1 MSSVTPPDLTG
12 PSGESKPADSPIEIY
27 RHSSAHLLAAAVT
40 ELFPDTQCG
49 IGPPTDDGFFYD
61 FLTSKPF
68 TPEDLVAIEKK
79 MAHIVKQNRPIEKK
93 LLPKEEAL
101 KVFAEKGQSLKCQL
115 IEEKAGD
122 IVQCYTMGPF
132 IDFCLGPHL
141 PSTSHI
147 KAFKLNPSPAA
158 AYWKGKPENPSMQR
172 IYGYSFFTKEE
183 LDKHLFNLAEA
194 KKRDHRKLGKELGL
208 YMTHAWA
215 PGAPFWLPKG
225 TILWN
230 ILADYMREVV
240 KSAGFTEV
248 RSPLVYNQKLWE
260 TSGHWFHY
268 RENMFE
274 IHSGDEVMGMKAM
287 NCPGHMLMFGAEKRS
302 YRELPIRFH
311 DQSVLHRNEASG
323 VLSGLTRVR
332 QFCQDDGHIF
342 ITPDQIASEVES
354 ALRLVKKVYTDFGLK
369 IEMKLSTR
377 PPEFLGEIAQWDSAE
392 AQLRSALEAANQ
404 EYTVNAGDGAFYG
417 PKIDFDVT
425 DALGRKWQCATI
437 QLDYQLPQRF
447 DLHYTGADGADHRP
461 IVIHRAIY
469 GSFERFLAL
478 IIENYAGA
486 FPVWLAPVQA
496 VVIPVVENHNE
507 YARKVA
513 ADLSAFRIKVDER
526 NEKLGYKIRE
536 AQAQKVPYMLVV
548 GDKEVAEGTVAVR
561 HRFKGDLGAIP
572 VASFASKLS
581 ELVATHNVNEEPSQ
595 LEVPSERGAP

>member
-49 IGPPTDDGFFYD
+49 IGPPTDEGFFYD

-79 MAHIVKQNRPIEKK
+79 MAHIVKQNRPIERK

-101 KVFAEKGQSLKCQL
+101 KVFAEKGQTLKCQL

-122 IVQCYTMGPF
+122 VVQCYTMGPF

-208 YMTHAWA
+208 YMTHPWA

-248 RSPLVYNQKLWE
+248 RSPLVFNQKLWE

-287 NCPGHMLMFGAEKRS
+287 NCPGHMLMFGAEKHS

-332 QFCQDDGHIF
+332 QFSQDDGHIF

-354 ALRLVKKVYTDFGLK
+354 ALRLVKKVYSDFGLK

-377 PPEFLGEIAQWDSAE
+377 PPEFLGEIAQWDNAE
-392 AQLRSALEAANQ
+392 AQLRAALDAAKQ

-447 DLHYTGADGADHRP
+447 DLTYTGADGADHRP
-461 IVIHRAIY
+461 IVVHRAIF
-469 GSFERFLAL
+469 GSFERFIAL
-478 IIENYAGA
+478 LIENYAGA
-486 FPVWLAPVQA
+486 FPVWFAPVQA
-496 VVIPVVENHNE
+496 VIIPVVENHNE

-513 ADLSAFRIKVDER
+513 AELGAFRVKVDER

-536 AQAQKVPYMLVV
+536 AQSQKVPYMLVV

-572 VASFASKLS
+572 VGSFALKLS
-581 ELVATHNVNEEPSQ
+581 ELVATHNVNEEPS
-595 LEVPSERGAP
+595 

>member
-1 MSSVTPPDLTG
+1 MNDTTG

-49 IGPPTDDGFFYD
+49 IGPPTDEGFFYD

-68 TPEDLVAIEKK
+68 TPEDLLAIEKK

-101 KVFAEKGQSLKCQL
+101 KVFSEKGQTLKCQL
-115 IEEKAGD
+115 IEEKAGE

-158 AYWKGKPENPSMQR
+158 AYWKGNPLNPSMQR

-183 LDKHLFNLAEA
+183 LDKHLFNIAEA

-208 YMTHAWA
+208 FMTHAFA
-215 PGAPFWLPKG
+215 PGAPFWLAKG
-225 TILWN
+225 TTLWN
-230 ILADYMREVV
+230 TIANYMREILFASGYVELR
-240 KSAGFTEV
+240 T
-248 RSPLVYNQKLWE
+248 PLAYNQKLWE

-274 IHSGDEVMGMKAM
+274 IQSGSETMALKAM
-287 NCPGHMLMFGAEKRS
+287 NCPGHMLVFGAEKHS

-332 QFCQDDGHIF
+332 QFCQDDAHLF
-342 ITPDQIASEVES
+342 ITPDQIGSEIE
-354 ALRLVKKVYTDFGLK
+354 ALLKLVQRVYKDFGLN

-377 PPEFLGEIAQWDSAE
+377 PAEFLGEIATWDNAE
-392 AQLRSALEAANQ
+392 AQLKKALEAAGQ
-404 EYTVNAGDGAFYG
+404 KYEINAGDGAFYG

-437 QLDYQLPQRF
+437 QLDYQLPERF
-447 DLHYTGADGADHRP
+447 DLTYTGADGADHRP
-461 IVIHRAIY
+461 IVVHRAIF
-469 GSFERFLAL
+469 GSYERFIAL
-478 IIENYAGA
+478 LIENYAGA

-496 VVIPVVENHNE
+496 IVIPVVENHNE

-513 ADLSAFRIKVDER
+513 SELGAFRIKVDER

-561 HRFKGDLGAIP
+561 HRFKGDLGAVP
-572 VASFASKLS
+572 VASFAQKLS
-581 ELVATHNVNEEPSQ
+581 ELVATHNVNEEPS
-595 LEVPSERGAP
+595 

>member
-1 MSSVTPPDLTG
+1 MDLTG

-68 TPEDLVAIEKK
+68 TPEDLTAIEKK

-93 LLPKEEAL
+93 LIPKADAL
-101 KVFAEKGQSLKCQL
+101 KLFAEKGQTLKCQL

-122 IVQCYTMGPF
+122 VVQCYTMGGF

-158 AYWKGKPENPSMQR
+158 AYWKGNAANASMQR

-183 LDKHLFNLAEA
+183 LDKHLQNLAEA

-208 YMTHAWA
+208 YMTHPWA
-215 PGAPFWLPKG
+215 PGAPFWQPKG
-225 TILWN
+225 TVVWN
-230 ILADYMREVV
+230 ILADYMRETV
-240 KSAGFTEV
+240 KTAGFTEV
-248 RSPLVYNQKLWE
+248 RSPLIYNQKLWE

-274 IHSGDEVMGMKAM
+274 IHAGEEVMGVKAM

-302 YRELPIRFH
+302 YRELPIRYH

-332 QFCQDDGHIF
+332 QFSQDDGHIF

-354 ALRLVKKVYTDFGLK
+354 ALRLVQKVYKDFGLGV
-369 IEMKLSTR
+369 EMKLSTR
-377 PPEFLGEIAQWDSAE
+377 PAEFLGEIAQWDDAE
-392 AQLRSALEAANQ
+392 AQLKKALEAADQ
-404 EYTVNAGDGAFYG
+404 KYTLNAGDGAFYG
-417 PKIDFDVT
+417 PKIDFDIT

-437 QLDYQLPQRF
+437 QLDYQVPQRF
-447 DLHYTGADGADHRP
+447 DLWYTGSDGADHRP
-461 IVIHRAIY
+461 IVIHRAIF
-469 GSFERFLAL
+469 GSFERFIAIL
-478 IIENYAGA
+478 IENYAGA
-486 FPVWLAPVQA
+486 FPVWFAPVQA
-496 VVIPVVENHNE
+496 VVIPVVENHNA

-513 ADLSAFRIKVDER
+513 EQLKGFRVEVDDR
-526 NEKLGYKIRE
+526 NEKLGYRIRE

-548 GDKEVAEGTVAVR
+548 GDKEVESGSVAVR
-561 HRFKGDLGAIP
+561 HRFKGDLGSIP
-572 VASFASKLS
+572 VEAFAAKLKG
-581 ELVATHNVNEEPSQ
+581 LVDTHSVDEEP
-595 LEVPSERGAP
+595 APAGGVQ

>member
-1 MSSVTPPDLTG
+1 MSSVSPPDLTG

-93 LLPKEEAL
+93 LLPKAEAL
-101 KVFAEKGQSLKCQL
+101 KVFAEKGQTLKCQL
-115 IEEKAGD
+115 IEEKAGET
-122 IVQCYTMGPF
+122 VQCYTMGPF

-147 KAFKLNPSPAA
+147 KAFKLNPAPAA
-158 AYWKGKPENPSMQR
+158 AYWKGNAANPSMQR

-183 LDKHLFNLAEA
+183 LDKHLHNLAEA

-208 YMTHAWA
+208 FMTHAWA
-215 PGAPFWLPKG
+215 PGAPFWLAKG
-225 TILWN
+225 TTLWN
-230 ILADYMREVV
+230 TIANYMREILFSSGYVELR
-240 KSAGFTEV
+240 T
-248 RSPLVYNQKLWE
+248 PLAYNQKLWE

-274 IHSGDEVMGMKAM
+274 IQSGTETMALKAM
-287 NCPGHMLMFGAEKRS
+287 NCPGHMLVFGAEKHS
-302 YRELPIRFH
+302 YRELPLRFH

-332 QFCQDDGHIF
+332 QFCQDDAHLF
-342 ITPDQIASEVES
+342 ITPDQIGSEIE
-354 ALRLVKKVYTDFGLK
+354 ALLRLVQRVYKDFGLN
-369 IEMKLSTR
+369 IEMKLATR
-377 PPEFLGEIAQWDSAE
+377 PAEFLGDIATWDNAE
-392 AQLRSALEAANQ
+392 AQLKKALEAAGQKYEINP
-404 EYTVNAGDGAFYG
+404 GDGAFYG

-437 QLDYQLPQRF
+437 QLDYQLPERF
-447 DLHYTGADGADHRP
+447 DLTYTGPDGADHRP
-461 IVIHRAIY
+461 IVVHRAIF
-469 GSFERFLAL
+469 GSFERFIAL
-478 IIENYAGA
+478 LIENYAGA

-496 VVIPVVENHNE
+496 VVIPVVDAHNE
-507 YARKVA
+507 YAHKVA
-513 ADLSAFRIKVDER
+513 AELSAFRIRVDER

-536 AQAQKVPYMLVV
+536 VQSQKVPYMLVV

-572 VASFASKLS
+572 VAAFARKLS
-581 ELVATHNVNEEPSQ
+581 ELVATHNVNEEPS
-595 LEVPSERGAP
+595 

>member
-1 MSSVTPPDLTG
+1 MSSSAIPDLTG
-12 PSGESKPADSPIEIY
+12 PSGESSPADSPIEIY

-40 ELFPDTQCG
+40 ELFPETQCG

-61 FLTSKPF
+61 FLTSQPF

-93 LLPKEEAL
+93 LLPKAEAL
-101 KVFAEKGQSLKCQL
+101 AAFAAKGQALKCQL

-122 IVQCYTMGPF
+122 MVQCYTMGEF
-132 IDFCLGPHL
+132 MDFCLGPHL

-158 AYWKGKPENPSMQR
+158 AYWKGNAENASMQR
-172 IYGYSFFTKEE
+172 IYGYSFFTREE
-183 LDKHLFNLAEA
+183 LDQHLFRLAEA

-208 YMTHAWA
+208 FMTHPWA
-215 PGAPFWLPKG
+215 PGAPFWLAKG
-225 TILWN
+225 TTLWN
-230 ILADYMREVV
+230 ILADYMRGILFSSGYVEL
-240 KSAGFTEV
+240 
-248 RSPLVYNQKLWE
+248 RSPLAYNQKLWE

-274 IHSGDEVMGMKAM
+274 IQAGTEVMALKAM
-287 NCPGHMLMFGAEKRS
+287 NCPGHMLVFGAEKHS
-302 YRELPIRFH
+302 YRELPIRYH
-311 DQSVLHRNEASG
+311 DQGVLHRNEASG

-332 QFCQDDGHIF
+332 QFCQDDAHIF

-354 ALRLVKKVYTDFGLK
+354 LLKLVQRVYQDFGLT
-369 IEMKLSTR
+369 IEMKLATR
-377 PPEFLGEIAQWDSAE
+377 PAEFLGDIATWDDAE
-392 AQLRSALEAANQ
+392 AQLKKALDAAGQ
-404 EYTVNAGDGAFYG
+404 AYTMNAGDGAFYG

-447 DLHYTGADGADHRP
+447 DLSYTGADGADHRP
-461 IVIHRAIY
+461 IVIHRAIF
-469 GSFERFLAL
+469 GSFERFIAL
-478 IIENYAGA
+478 LIENYAGA

-496 VVIPVVENHNE
+496 VVIPVAEAHNE

-513 ADLSAFRIKVDER
+513 AELSAFRLKVDER

-536 AQAQKVPYMLVV
+536 AQSQKVPYMLVV
-548 GDKEVAEGTVAVR
+548 GDKEAAEGTVAVR
-561 HRFKGDLGAIP
+561 HRFKADLGAMK
-572 VASFASKLS
+572 VADFASKLS
-581 ELVATHNVNEEPSQ
+581 GLIATHNVNEEPS
-595 LEVPSERGAP
+595 

>member
-1 MSSVTPPDLTG
+1 MSSSVTPDLTG

-40 ELFPDTQCG
+40 ELFPETQCG

-61 FLTSKPF
+61 FLTKQPF
-68 TPEDLVAIEKK
+68 TPEDLTAIEKK

-93 LLPKEEAL
+93 LIPKAEAL
-101 KVFAEKGQSLKCQL
+101 QLFAEKGQTLKCQL

-122 IVQCYTMGPF
+122 MVQCYTMGPF

-183 LDKHLFNLAEA
+183 LDKHLSNLAEA
-194 KKRDHRKLGKELGL
+194 KKRDHRKVGKDLGL
-208 YMTHAWA
+208 YMTHPWA
-215 PGAPFWLPKG
+215 PGAPFWMPKG
-225 TILWN
+225 TVLWN
-230 ILADYMREVV
+230 LLADYMRGVV
-240 KSAGFTEV
+240 KSAGFAEV
-248 RSPLVYNQKLWE
+248 RAPLAFNQKLWE

-274 IHSGDEVMGMKAM
+274 IHAREEVMALKAM
-287 NCPGHMLMFGAEKRS
+287 NCPGHMLMFGSEKHS
-302 YRELPIRFH
+302 YRELPIRYH
-311 DQSVLHRNEASG
+311 EQSVLHRNEASG

-354 ALRLVKKVYTDFGLK
+354 ALRLVQRVYGDFGLS

-377 PPEFLGEIAQWDSAE
+377 PAEFLGEIAEWDNAE
-392 AQLRSALEAANQ
+392 AQLKKALDAANQ
-404 EYTVNAGDGAFYG
+404 KYEINAGDGAFYG

-437 QLDYQLPQRF
+437 QLDYQIPQRF
-447 DLHYTGADGADHRP
+447 DLSYTGADGADHRP
-461 IVIHRAIY
+461 IVIHRAIF
-469 GSFERFLAL
+469 GSFERFIAL
-478 IIENYAGA
+478 LIENYAGA
-486 FPVWLAPVQA
+486 FPVWFAPVQA
-496 VVIPVVENHNE
+496 VIIPVVENHTA
-507 YARKVA
+507 YAHEVA
-513 ADLSAFRIKVDER
+513 KKLAGFRVEVDDR
-526 NEKLGYKIRE
+526 NEKLGYRIRE
-536 AQAQKVPYMLVV
+536 AQSQKVPYMLVV
-548 GDKEVAEGTVAVR
+548 GDKEVESGSVAVR
-561 HRFKGDLGAIP
+561 HRFKGDLGSIP
-572 VASFASKLS
+572 VEAFAAKLKD
-581 ELVATHNVNEEPSQ
+581 LVDTHNVIEEPA
-595 LEVPSERGAP
+595 PAGGAQ

>member
-1 MSSVTPPDLTG
+1 MSSSVTPDLTG

-49 IGPPTDDGFFYD
+49 IGPPTEDGFFYD
-61 FLTSKPF
+61 FLTKAPF
-68 TPEDLVAIEKK
+68 TPEDLTAIEKK

-93 LLPKEEAL
+93 LLPKAEAL
-101 KVFAEKGQSLKCQL
+101 KVFAEKGQTLKCQL

-122 IVQCYTMGPF
+122 MVQCYTMGPF

-183 LDKHLFNLAEA
+183 LDKHLHNLAEA

-208 YMTHAWA
+208 FMTHPWA
-215 PGAPFWLPKG
+215 PGAPFWLAKG
-225 TILWN
+225 TTLWN
-230 ILADYMREVV
+230 TLSNYMREILLSSGYVE
-240 KSAGFTEV
+240 T
-248 RSPLVYNQKLWE
+248 RIPLAYNQKLWE

-274 IHSGDEVMGMKAM
+274 IHAGDEVMALKAM
-287 NCPGHMLMFGAEKRS
+287 NCPGHMLVYGSEKHS
-302 YRELPIRFH
+302 YRELPLRFH
-311 DQSVLHRNEASG
+311 EQGVLHRNEASG

-332 QFCQDDGHIF
+332 QFCQDDAHLF
-342 ITPDQIASEVES
+342 ITPDQIGSEIE
-354 ALRLVKKVYTDFGLK
+354 ALLRLIQRVYKDCGLE
-369 IEMKLSTR
+369 ISMKLATR
-377 PPEFLGEIAQWDSAE
+377 PAEFLGEIATWDSAE
-392 AQLRSALEAANQ
+392 AQLKNALEAAGQKYELNP
-404 EYTVNAGDGAFYG
+404 GDGAFYG

-437 QLDYQLPQRF
+437 QLDYQIPERF
-447 DLHYTGADGADHRP
+447 DLWYTGPDGADHRP
-461 IVIHRAIY
+461 VVIHRAIF
-469 GSFERFLAL
+469 GSFERFIAL
-478 IIENYAGA
+478 LIENYAGA
-486 FPVWLAPVQA
+486 FPVWMAPVQA
-496 VVIPVVENHNE
+496 VVIPVVEAHNE

-513 ADLSAFRIKVDER
+513 AQLSAFRVRIDER

-536 AQAQKVPYMLVV
+536 VQAQKVPYMLVV

-561 HRFKGDLGAIP
+561 HRFKGDLGAIK
-572 VASFASKLS
+572 VAAFASKLS
-581 ELVATHNVNEEPSQ
+581 ELVATHNVNEEPS
-595 LEVPSERGAP
+595 

>member
-1 MSSVTPPDLTG
+1 MSSVPPPDFTG

-93 LLPKEEAL
+93 LLPKAEAL
-101 KVFAEKGQSLKCQL
+101 KVFAEKGQTLKCQL
-115 IEEKAGD
+115 IEEKAGET
-122 IVQCYTMGPF
+122 VQCYTMGPF

-141 PSTSHI
+141 PSTAHI
-147 KAFKLNPSPAA
+147 KAFKLNPAPAA
-158 AYWKGKPENPSMQR
+158 AYWKGNAANPSMQR

-183 LDKHLFNLAEA
+183 LDQHLFRLAEA

-208 YMTHAWA
+208 FMTHAWA
-215 PGAPFWLPKG
+215 PGAPFWLAKG
-225 TILWN
+225 TTLWN
-230 ILADYMREVV
+230 TIANYMREVLFSSGYV
-240 KSAGFTEV
+240 ELRT
-248 RSPLVYNQKLWE
+248 PLAYNQKLWE

-274 IHSGDEVMGMKAM
+274 IHAGTETMALKAM
-287 NCPGHMLMFGAEKRS
+287 NCPGHMLVFGAEKHS
-302 YRELPIRFH
+302 YRELPLRFH

-332 QFCQDDGHIF
+332 QFCQDDAHLF
-342 ITPDQIASEVES
+342 ITPEQIGSEIE
-354 ALRLVKKVYTDFGLK
+354 ALLKLVQRVYKDFGLN
-369 IEMKLSTR
+369 IEMKLATR
-377 PPEFLGEIAQWDSAE
+377 PAEFLGEIATWDNAE
-392 AQLRSALEAANQ
+392 AQLKKALEAAGQKYEINP
-404 EYTVNAGDGAFYG
+404 GDGAFYG

-437 QLDYQLPQRF
+437 QLDYQLPERF
-447 DLHYTGADGADHRP
+447 DLTYTGADGADHRP
-461 IVIHRAIY
+461 IVVHRAIF
-469 GSFERFLAL
+469 GSFERFIAL
-478 IIENYAGA
+478 LIENYAGA

-496 VVIPVVENHNE
+496 VVIPVVEAHNE
-507 YARKVA
+507 YAQKVA
-513 ADLSAFRIKVDER
+513 AQLSAFRIRVDER

-536 AQAQKVPYMLVV
+536 VQSQKVPYMLVV

-561 HRFKGDLGAIP
+561 HRFKGDLGAVP
-572 VASFASKLS
+572 VAAFAAKLS
-581 ELVATHNVNEEPSQ
+581 ELVATHNVNEEPSSG
-595 LEVPSERGAP
+595 L

>member
-1 MSSVTPPDLTG
+1 MSSSVIQDTTG
-12 PSGESKPADSPIEIY
+12 PSGESKPADSPLEIY

-49 IGPPTDDGFFYD
+49 IGPPTEDGFFYD

-93 LLPKEEAL
+93 LLPKAEAL
-101 KVFAEKGQSLKCQL
+101 AVFGEKGQTLKCQL

-122 IVQCYTMGPF
+122 MVQCYTMGPF

-208 YMTHAWA
+208 FMTHPWA
-215 PGAPFWLPKG
+215 PGAPFWLAKG

-230 ILADYMREVV
+230 TLADYMRGILFSSGYVELR
-240 KSAGFTEV
+240 T
-248 RSPLVYNQKLWE
+248 PLAYNQKLWE

-274 IHSGDEVMGMKAM
+274 IQSGTETLALKAM
-287 NCPGHMLMFGAEKRS
+287 NCPGHMLVFGAEKHS
-302 YRELPIRFH
+302 YRELPLRFH

-332 QFCQDDGHIF
+332 QFCQDDAHLF
-342 ITPDQIASEVES
+342 ITPEQIGSEVE
-354 ALRLVKKVYTDFGLK
+354 ALLKLVQRVYSDFGLN

-377 PPEFLGEIAQWDSAE
+377 PAEFLGEIAQWDNAE
-392 AQLRSALEAANQ
+392 AQLKKALDAAGQ
-404 EYTVNAGDGAFYG
+404 KYEINAGDGAFYG

-437 QLDYQLPQRF
+437 QLDYQLPERF
-447 DLHYTGADGADHRP
+447 DLTYTGADGADHRP
-461 IVIHRAIY
+461 IVVHRAIF
-469 GSFERFLAL
+469 GSFERFIAL
-478 IIENYAGA
+478 LIENYAGA

-496 VVIPVVENHNE
+496 VVIPVAEAHNE
-507 YARKVA
+507 YARRVA

-536 AQAQKVPYMLVV
+536 AQSQKVPYMLVV

-561 HRFKGDLGAIP
+561 HRFKADLGATK
-572 VASFASKLS
+572 VADFASKLS
-581 ELVATHNVNEEPSQ
+581 ELIATHNVNEEPS
-595 LEVPSERGAP
+595 

>member
-1 MSSVTPPDLTG
+1 MSSSVTPDLTG

-68 TPEDLVAIEKK
+68 TPEDLTAIEKK

-93 LLPKEEAL
+93 LLPKAEAL
-101 KVFAEKGQSLKCQL
+101 KVFADKGQTLKCQL

-122 IVQCYTMGPF
+122 MVQCYTMGPF

-183 LDKHLFNLAEA
+183 LDKHLHNLAEA
-194 KKRDHRKLGKELGL
+194 KKRDHRKLGKELGI
-208 YMTHAWA
+208 YMTHPWA
-215 PGAPFWLPKG
+215 PGAPFWMPKG
-225 TILWN
+225 TVLWN
-230 ILADYMREVV
+230 TLADYMRGVV
-240 KSAGFTEV
+240 KSAGFHEV
-248 RSPLVYNQKLWE
+248 RAPLAFNQKLWE

-274 IHSGDEVMGMKAM
+274 IHARDEVMALKAM
-287 NCPGHMLMFGAEKRS
+287 NCPGHMLMFASEKHS
-302 YRELPIRFH
+302 YRELPIRYH
-311 DQSVLHRNEASG
+311 EQSVLHRNEASG

-342 ITPDQIASEVES
+342 ITPDQIAGEVES
-354 ALRLVKKVYTDFGLK
+354 ALRLVQRVYRDFGLA

-377 PPEFLGEIAQWDSAE
+377 PAEFLGEISEWDNAE
-392 AQLRSALEAANQ
+392 AQLKKALEAANQ
-404 EYTVNAGDGAFYG
+404 KYEINAGDGAFYG

-425 DALGRKWQCATI
+425 DALGRRWQCATI
-437 QLDYQLPQRF
+437 QLDYQIPQRF
-447 DLHYTGADGADHRP
+447 DLNYTGADSADHRP
-461 IVIHRAIY
+461 IVIHRAIF
-469 GSFERFLAL
+469 GSFERFIAL
-478 IIENYAGA
+478 LIENYAGA
-486 FPVWLAPVQA
+486 FPVWFAPVQA
-496 VVIPVVENHNE
+496 VVIPVVEAHNE
-507 YARKVA
+507 YGRKVA
-513 ADLSAFRIKVDER
+513 AELSAFRIEVDER
-526 NEKLGYKIRE
+526 NEKLGYRIRE

-548 GDKEVAEGTVAVR
+548 GDKEAAEGTVAVR
-561 HRFKGDLGAIP
+561 HRFKGDLGAVP
-572 VASFASKLS
+572 VAAFAAKLS
-581 ELVATHNVNEEPSQ
+581 ELVATHNVNEEPS
-595 LEVPSERGAP
+595 

>member
-49 IGPPTDDGFFYD
+49 IGPPTDEGFFYD

-79 MAHIVKQNRPIEKK
+79 MAHIVKQNRPIERK

-101 KVFAEKGQSLKCQL
+101 KVFAEKGQTLKCQL

-122 IVQCYTMGPF
+122 VVQCYTMGPF

-208 YMTHAWA
+208 YMTHPWA

-248 RSPLVYNQKLWE
+248 RSPLVFNQKLWE

-287 NCPGHMLMFGAEKRS
+287 NCPGHMLMFGAEKHS

-332 QFCQDDGHIF
+332 QFSQDDGHIF

-354 ALRLVKKVYTDFGLK
+354 ALRLVKKVYSDFGLK

-377 PPEFLGEIAQWDSAE
+377 PPEFLGEIAQWDNAE
-392 AQLRSALEAANQ
+392 AQLRAALDAAKQ

-447 DLHYTGADGADHRP
+447 DLTYTGADGADHRP
-461 IVIHRAIY
+461 IVVHRAIF
-469 GSFERFLAL
+469 GSFERFIAL
-478 IIENYAGA
+478 LIENYAGA
-486 FPVWLAPVQA
+486 FPVWFAPVQA
-496 VVIPVVENHNE
+496 VIIPVVENHNE

-513 ADLSAFRIKVDER
+513 AELGAFRVKVDER

-536 AQAQKVPYMLVV
+536 AQSQKVPYMLVV

-572 VASFASKLS
+572 VASFALKLS
-581 ELVATHNVNEEPSQ
+581 ELVATHNVNEEPS
-595 LEVPSERGAP
+595 

>member
-1 MSSVTPPDLTG
+1 MSSAPPDTTG

-68 TPEDLVAIEKK
+68 TPEDLTAIEKK

-93 LLPKEEAL
+93 LIPKAEAL
-101 KVFAEKGQSLKCQL
+101 QLFAEKGQSLKCQL

-132 IDFCLGPHL
+132 MDFCLGPHL

-183 LDKHLFNLAEA
+183 LDQHLFRLAEA

-215 PGAPFWLPKG
+215 PGAPFWMPKG

-230 ILADYMREVV
+230 VLAEYMRDVV

-248 RSPLVYNQKLWE
+248 RSPLVFNQKLWE

-287 NCPGHMLMFGAEKRS
+287 NCPGHMLMFGAEKHS

-332 QFCQDDGHIF
+332 QFSQDDGHIF
-342 ITPDQIASEVES
+342 ITPEQIASEIES
-354 ALRLVKKVYTDFGLK
+354 ALRLVQRVYKDFGLT
-369 IEMKLSTR
+369 IDVKLSTR
-377 PPEFLGEIAQWDSAE
+377 PPEFLGEIATWDDAE
-392 AQLRSALEAANQ
+392 AQLKMALEAAGQ
-404 EYTVNAGDGAFYG
+404 KYEVKAGDGAFYG

-447 DLHYTGADGADHRP
+447 DLWYTGPDGADHRP
-461 IVIHRAIY
+461 IVVHRAIF
-469 GSFERFLAL
+469 GSFERFIAL
-478 IIENYAGA
+478 LIENYAGA

-496 VVIPVVENHNE
+496 VVIPVVEAHNE

-513 ADLSAFRIKVDER
+513 AELGAFRIKVDER
-526 NEKLGYKIRE
+526 NETLGYKIRE

-548 GDKEVAEGTVAVR
+548 GDKEAAEGTVAVR
-561 HRFKGDLGAIP
+561 HRFKADLGA
-572 VASFASKLS
+572 VKVSDFAAKLS
-581 ELVATHNVNEEPSQ
+581 ELIATHNVNEEP
-595 LEVPSERGAP
+595 A